1 MPLRASRWTRASG
14 GSSDCLPGET
24 MNTRT
29 WTRVLIAVLCAF
41 SGLVDT
47 LSATGLVVELSPDG
61 LWGPGVHTL
70 AVSGPL
76 QIAGAALLVFGRKT
90 RWALCILGVYVFLV
104 SVLGDLPLIFRTDVS
119 GSAIAGLLGNLA
131 VMGGILYWLHS
142 DRRLSAQEAKP
153 ALPTTNAAPAQV
165 ACHTAALPGRFRS
178 AHGIRL
184 RATNCKQP
192 RLSGPPMPQSGR
204 RAAACWHPAPAGRAP
219 HSARIS

>member
-1 MPLRASRWTRASG
+1 
-14 GSSDCLPGET
+14 

-47 LSATGLVVELSPDG
+47 LSATGLIVELSPDG

-104 SVLGDLPLIFRTDVS
+104 SVLGNLPLIFRPGVS

-142 DRRLSAQEAKP
+142 EPILSAQKAKP
-153 ALPTTNAAPAQV
+153 ALPTTNPAPAQV
-165 ACHTAALPGRFRS
+165 TCHTTPLPGRLRS
-178 AHGIRL
+178 AHRIHLG
-184 RATNCKQP
+184 ATGGKQP
-192 RLSGPPMPQSGR
+192 RLSRPPMPRSGR
-204 RAAACWHPAPAGRAP
+204 RAASYWRPAPAGRAP
-219 HSARIS
+219 HPAWIS